1 MKLKLYDLTLSSK
14 DLDIDSFLEEDSIKN
29 IHLIP
34 ILESLDIKK
43 RGNSLIIHG
52 TLDEANAAILDLNLK
67 NYLDAVLD
75 DVSNQEVG
83 AKQHREIKAIES
95 CIDSVTDANVK
106 QSLQCILN
114 YIKLL
119 HEE

>member
-1 MKLKLYDLTLSSK
+1 MKTLEKVIEIKFIDVTTIDDRLQAVKDNLSIDESLSWKYNKHKFILSSALS
-14 DLDIDSFLEEDSIKN
+14 D
-29 IHLIP
+29 
-34 ILESLDIKK
+34 
-43 RGNSLIIHG
+43 
-52 TLDEANAAILDLNLK
+52 AN
-67 NYLDAVLD
+67 YDAVEAIFAADKEAALI
-75 DVSNQEVG
+75 DVSNEEIG

>member
-1 MKLKLYDLTLSSK
+1 MKTLEKVIEIKFIDVTTIDDRLQAIKDDLS
-14 DLDIDSFLEEDSIKN
+14 
-29 IHLIP
+29 
-34 ILESLDIKK
+34 
-43 RGNSLIIHG
+43 
-52 TLDEANAAILDLNLK
+52 LDEALSWKSNDRVFIFSSALSDE
-67 NYLDAVLD
+67 NYDAVEAIFAAD
-75 DVSNQEVG
+75 NVSNEEIG
-83 AKQHREIKAIES
+83 AKKHREIKAIES